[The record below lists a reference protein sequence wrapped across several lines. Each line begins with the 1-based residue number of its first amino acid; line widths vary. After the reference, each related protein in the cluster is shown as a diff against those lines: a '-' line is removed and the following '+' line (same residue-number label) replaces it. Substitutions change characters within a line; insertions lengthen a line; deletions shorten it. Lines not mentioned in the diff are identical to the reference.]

1 MKRLFGKKKEVAPP
15 PTLDDATGS
24 LEKRGDGV
32 DAKIKKLDLELAL
45 HREIIKK
52 ARPGPA
58 RDAAKRRAL
67 QVLKQKR
74 LYENQREQLYN
85 QQFNLEQVGFAT
97 QTAKET
103 VVQVEAMRAA
113 NKGAF

>member
-1 MKRLFGKKKEVAPP
+1 MRCAKTTSSSAPSP
-15 PTLDDATGS
+15 SSDATRRVTKNVGM
-24 LEKRGDGV
+24 
-32 DAKIKKLDLELAL
+32 
-45 HREIIKK
+45 
-52 ARPGPA
+52 PPA

>member
-1 MKRLFGKKKEVAPP
+1 MGLETDAPWRERERAGRASASR
-15 PTLDDATGS
+15 TTS
-24 LEKRGDGV
+24 RRSCRTENT
-32 DAKIKKLDLELAL
+32 LELAR

>member
-32 DAKIKKLDLELAL
+32 DAKIKKLDLELAR

-52 ARPGPA
+52 ARPAPA

>member
-32 DAKIKKLDLELAL
+32 DAKIKKLDLELAR

-67 QVLKQKR
+67 QVLKQTPR
-74 LYENQREQLYN
+74 LKLQNR
-85 QQFNLEQVGFAT
+85 LEQCQITRKVRPKSKLTLYDLWLCIASIQA
-97 QTAKET
+97 QTLD
-103 VVQVEAMRAA
+103 
-113 NKGAF
+113 